1 MTDISTSLIGA
12 CSPPLIMY
20 NVRSPRDDTALRHG
34 LLSTVLA
41 ASYLPPGAEW
51 FPRPATS
58 SRQVRA
64 GTSGQ
69 LRASSALLPAPGA
82 PMVVWRR
89 PGPEQ
94 TIQPTPSS
102 TILRSPPPAWHQPPR
117 ARTKMTDCLEAR
129 IRRSTR
135 TGGQAARTGVEAP
148 VRAATGK
155 DVNAHL
161 EWSGVCGPGPGMVAA
176 WRLQPGGGRCNDNT
190 GRTLIRIHP
199 HY

>member
-1 MTDISTSLIGA
+1 MYKSYIT
-12 CSPPLIMY
+12 CSA
-20 NVRSPRDDTALRHG
+20 RDDTALRHG
-34 LLSTVLA
+34 LLSTGWLMATCRLVASGSPAQPPEA
-41 ASYLPPGAEW
+41 ARCGD
-51 FPRPATS
+51 
-58 SRQVRA
+58 QC
-64 GTSGQ
+64 Q

-89 PGPEQ
+89 PGPE
-94 TIQPTPSS
+94 PTNHPTLSS

-161 EWSGVCGPGPGMVAA
+161 TGVVSSVCGQVWWRPAA
-176 WRLQPGGGRCNDNT
+176 AGWGSV
-190 GRTLIRIHP
+190 
-199 HY
+199 

>member
-1 MTDISTSLIGA
+1 MHVISYTIFIFPVLSRLPRLA
-12 CSPPLIMY
+12 PPPL
-20 NVRSPRDDTALRHG
+20 P
-34 LLSTVLA
+34 
-41 ASYLPPGAEW
+41 
-51 FPRPATS
+51 
-58 SRQVRA
+58 
-64 GTSGQ
+64 
-69 LRASSALLPAPGA
+69 
-82 PMVVWRR
+82 
-89 PGPEQ
+89 
-94 TIQPTPSS
+94 QPYVQP
-102 TILRSPPPAWHQPPR
+102 PPPAWHQPPR

-161 EWSGVCGPGPGMVAA
+161 EWCLVYVAQVQVW

-199 HY
+199 HCRLQRTELWSTLVIVVQHGWGRLN